1 MAYDQGNTITYTTGA
16 ITTTAAATTLPI
28 RGPKG
33 KQGRLIDVI
42 ARCTTTHVLGTT
54 TPTKLQIG
62 ITGTLEKFG
71 AFLPA
76 AMTAPTA
83 ATLSDK
89 PGASAF
95 PANVNIDA
103 DQLVLLTTVANAGG
117 SPAGV
122 ITYDVVISWF

>member
-1 MAYDQGNTITYTTGA
+1 MSYSQPNRITYTTGA
-16 ITTTAAATTLPI
+16 ITTTAAAATLPI

-33 KQGRLIDVI
+33 KQGRLVDVI

-54 TPTKLQIG
+54 PTKLQVG
-62 ITGTLEKFG
+62 VAGTLEKYA

-83 ATLSDK
+83 ATLTDL
-89 PGASAF
+89 PGASVMTTAVI
-95 PANVNIDA
+95 AA
-103 DQLVLLTTVANAGG
+103 DEQVILTTVANATG

-122 ITYDVVISWF
+122 ITYDVVIAWF

>member
-16 ITTTAAATTLPI
+16 ITTTAGAVTLPI

-33 KQGRLIDVI
+33 MQGRLVDVI
-42 ARCTTTHVLGTT
+42 ARCTTTHVLGS

-62 ITGTLEKFG
+62 ISGTLEKFG

-95 PANVNIDA
+95 PVNVNIDA
-103 DQLVLLTTVANAGG
+103 GQVVLLTTVANAGG

-122 ITYDVVISWF
+122 ITYDVIISWF